1 MNIKKIIAGTTLAL
15 ALLAICGC
23 AANPRIVTPD
33 QDTGGTSGGLDSRDF
48 QNAASTMLQ
57 DLFRSH
63 RLENPNG
70 GRYVMEIGR
79 VKNDT
84 SLRGVSSDQIIWTIK
99 EELTN
104 SGLVAITSAV
114 SSGNA
119 GNVNAGVYGA
129 RELRGDAEFNQA
141 SVQKTGTL
149 IAPDL
154 SISGQILQRDNRL
167 GNTLRTE
174 YYFQLKI
181 TDLKTGMDFWQKQTV
196 IVKEGSSK
204 EMRRR

>member
-1 MNIKKIIAGTTLAL
+1 MSIKKIISGTALAL
-15 ALLAICGC
+15 TLLAICGC
-23 AANPRIVTPD
+23 VSSPRVVNPD

-48 QNAASTMLQ
+48 QNAASVMLQ

-70 GRYVMEIGR
+70 GRYVMEIGK

-104 SGLVAITSAV
+104 SGLVAITSAI
-114 SSGNA
+114 SSGSA
-119 GNVNAGVYGA
+119 GNVNAGVYGV

-141 SVQKTGTL
+141 SVQKAGTL
-149 IAPDL
+149 IAADL

-167 GNTLRTE
+167 GSTLRTE

-181 TDLKTGMDFWQKQTV
+181 TDLKTGLDFWQKQNV
-196 IVKEGSSK
+196 IVKEGNAR